1 MTSTLDSS
9 SFYSAIVSHTS
20 LDLMT
25 KLTEYPSPAKQEA
38 KIEAQRQSAEAR
50 VLQKAIVLSD

>member
-1 MTSTLDSS
+1 MTSALDAS

-25 KLTEYPSPAKQEA
+25 KLTEYPTPAKQEA

>member
-1 MTSTLDSS
+1 MTSTLDPS

-20 LDLMT
+20 LELMT

-38 KIEAQRQSAEAR
+38 KIEAQRQIAEAKA
-50 VLQKAIVLSD
+50 LQKAMVLSD

>member
-1 MTSTLDSS
+1 MISTLDSS
-9 SFYSAIVSHTS
+9 SFHSAIVSHTN

-50 VLQKAIVLSD
+50 VLQKTMVLSE

>member
-1 MTSTLDSS
+1 MTSTLDPS
-9 SFYSAIVSHTS
+9 SFYSAIVNHTS

-50 VLQKAIVLSD
+50 VLQKAMVLSD

>member
-1 MTSTLDSS
+1 MTSTLDPS
-9 SFYSAIVSHTS
+9 SFHSAIVSHTS

>member
-1 MTSTLDSS
+1 MASTLAAS
-9 SFYSAIVSHTS
+9 SFYSAIVSHAS
-20 LDLMT
+20 LALMT

-50 VLQKAIVLSD
+50 VLQKAMVLSD

>member
-9 SFYSAIVSHTS
+9 SFYSAIISHTS

-38 KIEAQRQSAEAR
+38 KVKAQRQSAEAR
-50 VLQKAIVLSD
+50 VLQKTMVLSD